1 MINILNWD
9 SFNEAYNKPRA
20 GGKKRWS
27 VKYKKSINCSNPK
40 GFSQKQYC
48 KRKRKGG
55 GYKNESVEP
64 NYFLQSSNNHHPTDF
79 DTYHLDEVKDIFNE
93 FAEENNFYQFEWSI
107 DSSPQEVGINY
118 TYFTWVE
125 LESQPNEDKDKLA
138 RKLMNDMLT
147 EKYFNIQVDINEE
160 MEYKKQYGGTKCT
173 SQYDEIIQKINDNFI
188 KRIETLGYKVKVSN
202 GSMGSHDIWTDQIL
216 LKINYSEA

>member
-9 SFNEAYNKPRA
+9 SFNEGYNKPRA

-55 GYKNESVEP
+55 GYKNESVELNNP
-64 NYFLQSSNNHHPTDF
+64 DYFDIECLE
-79 DTYHLDEVKDIFNE
+79 EVKSIFEE
-93 FAEENNFYQFEWSI
+93 FAEENNFYKFEWSI

-118 TYFTWVE
+118 TYLTWVE
-125 LESQPNEDKDKLA
+125 LESQPNENKNKLA
-138 RKLMNDMLT
+138 RKIMNDMLT
-147 EKYFNIQVDINEE
+147 TKYFNILVDINR
-160 MEYKKQYGGTKCT
+160 KKYGSTLVPTT
-173 SQYDEIIQKINDNFI
+173 SKFNDIIQKINDNFI
-188 KRIETLGYKVKVSN
+188 KRIETLGYKVKIST
-202 GSMGSHDIWTDQIL
+202 GSMSSYEIWTDQIL
-216 LKINYSEA
+216 LKVDYSEA